1 MYYRKAFIVCISFG
15 YTMNKLRNK
24 LIIEDVKFY
33 FEKEITRFGN
43 SAKIDCPKKYIG
55 NKAIV
60 IIEE

>member
-1 MYYRKAFIVCISFG
+1 
-15 YTMNKLRNK
+15 MNKLRNK

>member
-1 MYYRKAFIVCISFG
+1 
-15 YTMNKLRNK
+15 MNKLRNK

-55 NKAIV
+55 KKAIV